1 VIEMIVIVED
11 ADLVGKSTVTDRLS
25 AERGWP
31 IVTSAHDPDDVYR
44 QVIEFL
50 GIPDPCGAPGSAA
63 SARCPHQATETLKHG
78 HIAGCRRGPADRWRG
93 R

>member
-1 VIEMIVIVED
+1 VIEMIVIVEG

-50 GIPDPCGAPGSAA
+50 GIS
-63 SARCPHQATETLKHG
+63 
-78 HIAGCRRGPADRWRG
+78 
-93 R
+93 